1 MILLV
6 EQYAYDVSKLEKGLQ
21 RIRLPSR
28 GKLTLDEVGYYLSAE
43 LKDCVFILPK
53 VVLWTHDANGVPLPN
68 GQELVLGKYT
78 PEEFVHPEK
87 LNLSVEE
94 RSFIYG
100 FSTWIYRALAVY
112 NRMNRDNGIIV
123 EQETVHVAKTGHRRR
138 SETLLDVLL
147 SLQEFARENR
157 DFFFFTVRNR
167 HSGLNKINWTRTMA
181 KSSAAWEGDSPVYL
195 CPVNKRRQINF
206 DEELLVIF
214 FSILNYMNRQFG
226 FEVPIDFGYELISEN
241 RFRAYVEN
249 GLGKRRLLAI
259 KYKYFSDRALRL
271 WNLCYA
277 FFESEHKIH
286 LTGDYEE
293 YLLAKSFDRVFEAM
307 IDELVGDRKSSMP
320 KELTTQD
327 DGKLVDHLYLDRD
340 LAGDD
345 EMRKLFYIADSK
357 YYKDGTD
364 IGKESRAKQF
374 TYARNIIQ
382 WHLDLFLKDGD
393 AADYA
398 GSHNLRD
405 DVTEGYD
412 IVPNFFISAMMD
424 GKLRDGYRDEAIKMS
439 TKTQSVHV
447 SRQYENRLFDRD
459 TLLVAHYD
467 VNFLFVLS
475 LYAQDNAYRKAAWK
489 DKVRKQFRDEMRKVL
504 SDRFDFYAMT
514 PKAIGNERDF
524 LKSDFQT
531 ALGRTYRPFADVG
544 GRPYYAYAEEKA
556 DPLNDNDDVRH
567 WLETCFEM
575 ERCPLGAD
583 PVAKLQAKVSLL
595 GGVHATAKYSETI
608 VQETVLFGTC
618 HGADQ
623 LNRIIK
629 GQGFYHMAVEQAA
642 VLGIHGHEDA
652 GKKRILYVMPSSRK
666 GETEVHRFRIT
677 HCNGKVADSQIHEL
691 GWMETHSSEYW
702 LWAVEP
708 IE

>member
-6 EQYAYDVSKLEKGLQ
+6 EQYAYDVGKLEKGLQ

-53 VVLWTHDANGVPLPN
+53 VVLWTHDPQGAALPN

-78 PEEFVHPEK
+78 PEEFIHPEK

-112 NRMNRDNGIIV
+112 NRTNPDNGIIY
-123 EQETVHVAKTGHRRR
+123 EQETVHVAKTGRRR
-138 SETLLDVLL
+138 KSETLLDVLI
-147 SLQEFARENR
+147 SLEEFARDNR

-195 CPVNKRRQINF
+195 NPVNKKRQINF

-226 FEVPIDFGYELISEN
+226 FEAPIDLGYELISEN

-293 YLLAKSFDRVFEAM
+293 YLLARSFDRVFEAM
-307 IDELVGDRKSSMP
+307 IDKLVGDRKDSYP
-320 KELTTQD
+320 KELSAQD

-340 LAGDD
+340 LESDD

-364 IGKESRAKQF
+364 VGKESRTKQF

-382 WHLDLFLKDGD
+382 WHLDLFLNGGA

-439 TKTQSVHV
+439 TKLKGAPHI
-447 SRQYENRLFDRD
+447 SRQFKNRLFDRD
-459 TLLVAHYD
+459 TLLVSHYD
-467 VNFLFVLS
+467 VNFLFVLA
-475 LYAQDNAYRKAAWK
+475 LYAQDNAYRQAAWK
-489 DKVRKQFRDEMRKVL
+489 DKVRKQFRQEMRKVL
-504 SDRFDFYAMT
+504 SGQFDFYVMT
-514 PKAIGNERDF
+514 PKAIGNEKEF

-531 ALGRTYRPFADVG
+531 ALGRTYRPFEDKD
-544 GRPYYAYAEEKA
+544 GRPYYAYAEEKS
-556 DPLNDNDDVRH
+556 DPLHDNDTVRA
-567 WLETCFEM
+567 WLEKCFVM
-575 ERCPLGAD
+575 EKCSIGDD
-583 PVAKLQAKVSLL
+583 PVEKLKAKVDAL
-595 GGVHATAKYSETI
+595 GGARATASYSEDM
-608 VQETVLFGTC
+608 VQESVLFGTC
-618 HGADQ
+618 HGRKQ
-623 LNRIIK
+623 LDFIK
-629 GQGFYHMAVEQAA
+629 SEGRYHLAVDCATS
-642 VLGIHGHEDA
+642 LGINDNADA
-652 GKKRILYVMPSSRK
+652 DKKRILYIIPSSRADSL
-666 GETEVHRFRIT
+666 GVHRFRIT
-677 HCNGKVADSQIHEL
+677 HCNGKVSDSQIHEL
-691 GWMETHSSEYW
+691 GWPDTRSTEYW
-702 LWAVEP
+702 LWTVEP
-708 IE
+708 IG